1 MLGKFSCDW
10 EGIGIRIFEVASPEC
25 VWKSVESKEGLS
37 VMLSI
42 STKFRHGNHMKSDE
56 ESSGL
61 LTDMRM
67 YSYSM
72 RVHGWQTY
80 TVMLICIRRGSHCS
94 HYLTSDS
101 SGII

>member
-1 MLGKFSCDW
+1 
-10 EGIGIRIFEVASPEC
+10 
-25 VWKSVESKEGLS
+25 

-101 SGII
+101 SGIIWMVNYKIHSAWVRKILLSGMLQCT